1 MKSSKK
7 FMTRVLTAALALSMV
22 AGTGVCA
29 AAVEDTEQDGELVV
43 IAPADET
50 NDLSD
55 RLAALKEM
63 LSEAAQNA
71 YAKLSQTTAARLV
84 KVIKKVKAADEIMV
98 NAYAQD
104 AELKTN
110 LADQIVQIEED
121 AEKLIASADYDEEF
135 EAQIM
140 AAVQE
145 KVEKLIAETEA
156 QIAENMENAEAE
168 ANALLE
174 EASAELEA
182 IKADLQDKTTKA
194 AEALKAKVDAIQQQV
209 AAVKEQA
216 KAAAQQAKDAINQT
230 AIVKLVKA
238 ELKTKMAEK
247 IIL

>member
-22 AGTGVCA
+22 AGTGICA
-29 AAVEDTEQDGELVV
+29 AAVEDTEPTETTTV
-43 IAPADET
+43 IAPADEN
-50 NDLSD
+50 NDLSEKLD
-55 RLAALKEM
+55 ALKEM

-84 KVIKKVKAADEIMV
+84 NVIKKVKAADEIMV

-110 LADQIVQIEED
+110 FANQLVQIGED
-121 AEKLIASADYDEEF
+121 AEKLIASADNDEEF

-168 ANALLE
+168 ANVAKINADADAYALQVRSE
-174 EASAELEA
+174 
-182 IKADLQDKTTKA
+182 
-194 AEALKAKVDAIQQQV
+194 AEAEANKKIAESLTENLIRFNEIKNWDG
-209 AAVKEQA
+209 
-216 KAAAQQAKDAINQT
+216 
-230 AIVKLVKA
+230 KLPTYMSGQGGTTIPVLNLGG
-238 ELKTKMAEK
+238 ETEGTEK
-247 IIL
+247 